1 MGKKG
6 SKETTTNWMS
16 REDADR
22 IRQMRGAGDYAAGQH
37 LGVQEA
43 GVDPN
48 TMNSL
53 GMLYDY
59 YNQMG
64 GLGGDMFGRGSQAL
78 DFGMRT
84 GTGDID
90 RYLSPY
96 IQGQLDPMRQMFGDM
111 RADQYSGAG
120 QDATQAGAYGGS
132 RHGILAAKR
141 LGDVD
146 KMQSQY
152 EGDVWNRG
160 YTQAGNW
167 MFGERGRQG
176 QMGLGMMDRY
186 AQAMNAQKGAAGGIA
201 GMGDYL
207 RNIQQMMN
215 ERGAKNATNALQM
228 QSGSYGKDIKSGST
242 TETEKGWM
250 EGILPTA
257 LNVASM
263 FIPGGQAAGAAG
275 LFGQMFGGN
284 EQQASSFGSQYADPW
299 QGLNLSPGNNYG
311 FSGGGGGGGA
321 LFNPMPAGGFFG
333 GVNYGGG

>member
-1 MGKKG
+1 
-6 SKETTTNWMS
+6 MS
-16 REDADR
+16 PEDADR
-22 IRQMRGAGDYAAGQH
+22 IRQMRGAGDVASQAH
-37 LGVQEA
+37 MGVQEA

-64 GLGGDMFGRGSQAL
+64 GHGGDMFGRGSQAL

-96 IQGQLDPMRQMFGDM
+96 IQGQLNPMRQMFGDM
-111 RADQYSGAG
+111 RADEYSGAG
-120 QDATQAGAYGGS
+120 QEATGAGAYGGS
-132 RHGILAAKR
+132 RHAMLAAKR
-141 LGDVD
+141 LGNVD

-228 QSGSYGKDIKSGST
+228 QSGSYGKDIEHGST
-242 TETEKGWM
+242 KETEKGWA
-250 EGILPTA
+250 EGLLPLA
-257 LNVASM
+257 MDIGKM

-284 EQQASSFGSQYADPW
+284 SDAASSFGQQYQDPW

-311 FSGGGGGGGA
+311 FSGGNPANPA
-321 LFNPMPAGGFFG
+321 LFNPVPAGGYFSDIG
-333 GVNYGGG
+333 YGGS